1 MCVAAQLCLS
11 SYFIYFFYLFN
22 TRIRVLGFP
31 VMYSIT
37 HQCVVPF
44 IHNDGKKPVP
54 KTLNLKTNGSNL
66 YIMTTINN
74 KNIYLAMK

>member
-22 TRIRVLGFP
+22 TRIRVLGFT

-54 KTLNLKTNGSNL
+54 KTLNLKTL
-66 YIMTTINN
+66 F
-74 KNIYLAMK
+74 